1 MKRITILLLIAVT
14 ALQAFA
20 YNLTGKVLD
29 DKDLQPL
36 P

>member
-1 MKRITILLLIAVT
+1 MKRTPILLLIAIT

-29 DKDLQPL
+29 V
-36 P
+36 